1 MCISVKANFTLNFLV
16 FKIFLNFTVFEILL
30 MKMEDTTQL
39 QIVFYCRFPVAESL
53 FKKTLDGVS
62 LIFAS
67 FFNLIFIE
75 SSHCLRCEIFK
86 IGEVEIT

>member
-39 QIVFYCRFPVAESL
+39 
-53 FKKTLDGVS
+53 
-62 LIFAS
+62 
-67 FFNLIFIE
+67 
-75 SSHCLRCEIFK
+75 
-86 IGEVEIT
+86 